1 MEINFW
7 NKTSTLYIN
16 GVACARKRNII
27 LVRGEQTDTAQ
38 FFSEWTDEAVRVLTN
53 LFCLH
58 DGRTLFKKRVYFE
71 NDPLGWDYST
81 ADGWNKVAVHDGKI
95 FADEIKTIEVKTTY
109 TICPNVSMKNLF
121 DYPAQLVVDYLKER
135 GITTCPLIK

>member
-7 NKTSTLYIN
+7 NETSTLYIN
-16 GVACARKRNII
+16 GVACAVKRNTI
-27 LVRGEQTDTAQ
+27 LARGKQTDTTQ
-38 FFSEWTDEAVRVLTN
+38 FFDELTDEAQSVLTD

-58 DGRTLFKKRVYFE
+58 SWKTLFKKRFYFE
-71 NDPLGWDYST
+71 NDPLGWDYT
-81 ADGWNKVAVHDGKI
+81 TRGWNKIAVHDGKI

-109 TICPNVSMKNLF
+109 AIYPDVSMKNLF

-135 GITTCPLIK
+135 GITTCPLVK

>member
-16 GVACARKRNII
+16 GVACARKRNTI
-27 LVRGEQTDTAQ
+27 LARGEQTDTVQ
-38 FFSEWTDEAVRVLTN
+38 SFSELTDEVQRVLTVS
-53 LFCLH
+53 FCLH
-58 DGRTLFKKRVYFE
+58 PWKTLFKKRPYFE
-71 NDPLGWDYST
+71 NDPLGWDYT
-81 ADGWNKVAVHDGKI
+81 TKDWNKVAVHDGKI

-109 TICPNVSMKNLF
+109 TIYPDVSMKNLF

-135 GITTCPLIK
+135 GITTCPLVK

>member
-7 NKTSTLYIN
+7 SETSTLYIN
-16 GVACARKRNII
+16 EVACARKRNII
-27 LVRGEQTDTAQ
+27 LVRGEQTDSAQ
-38 FFSEWTDEAVRVLTN
+38 FFDELTDEAQRVLTDS
-53 LFCLH
+53 FCLRSW
-58 DGRTLFKKRVYFE
+58 RTLFKKRPYFE

-81 ADGWNKVAVHDGKI
+81 RGWNKVAVHDGKI

-135 GITTCPLIK
+135 GITTCPLVK

>member
-7 NKTSTLYIN
+7 TETSPLYIN
-16 GVACARKRNII
+16 GIACARKRNTI
-27 LVRGEQTDTAQ
+27 LARGEQTDTAQ
-38 FFSEWTDEAVRVLTN
+38 FFDELTDEAKSVLTD
-53 LFCLH
+53 LFCL
-58 DGRTLFKKRVYFE
+58 RSWKTLFKKRPYFE

-81 ADGWNKVAVHDGKI
+81 RSWNTVAVHDGKI

-121 DYPAQLVVDYLKER
+121 DYPAPLVVDYLKER
-135 GITTCPLIK
+135 GITTCPLVK

>member
-27 LVRGEQTDTAQ
+27 LAHGEQTDSAQ
-38 FFSEWTDEAVRVLTN
+38 FFDELTDEAQRVLTDS
-53 LFCLH
+53 FCLH
-58 DGRTLFKKRVYFE
+58 SWRTLFKRRPYFE

-81 ADGWNKVAVHDGKI
+81 RGWNKVAVHDGKI

>member
-16 GVACARKRNII
+16 GVACARKRNTI
-27 LVRGEQTDTAQ
+27 LARGEQIDESQ
-38 FFSEWTDEAVRVLTN
+38 FFDTLTDKAQRVLTD
-53 LFCLH
+53 LFSLH
-58 DGRTLFKKRVYFE
+58 SWRTLFKKRVYFE
-71 NDPLGWDYST
+71 NDPLGWDYT
-81 ADGWNKVAVHDGKI
+81 TTDWNKIAVHDGKI

-109 TICPNVSMKNLF
+109 AIYPDVSMKNLF
-121 DYPAQLVVDYLKER
+121 DYPAPLVVEYLKER

>member
-16 GVACARKRNII
+16 GVACAKRKDTI
-27 LVRGEQTDTAQ
+27 LASGEQSDTTR
-38 FFSEWTDEAVRVLTN
+38 FYDELTDEAQRVLTD

-58 DGRTLFKKRVYFE
+58 SWKTLFKKRPYFE
-71 NDPLGWDYST
+71 NDPLGWNYTTKD
-81 ADGWNKVAVHDGKI
+81 WNKIAVHNGKI
-95 FADEIKTIEVKTTY
+95 FADEIKTIEVKMTY
-109 TICPNVSMKNLF
+109 AICPNVSMKNLF
-121 DYPAQLVVDYLKER
+121 DYPAPLVVDYLKER

>member
-16 GVACARKRNII
+16 GVACAIKRNTI
-27 LVRGEQTDTAQ
+27 LARGEQTDTAQ
-38 FFSEWTDEAVRVLTN
+38 FFNEWTDEAVRVLTN

-58 DGRTLFKKRVYFE
+58 SWKTLFKKRVYFE
-71 NDPLGWDYST
+71 NDPLGWDYT
-81 ADGWNKVAVHDGKI
+81 TKDWNKIATHDGKI

-109 TICPNVSMKNLF
+109 AIYPDVSMKNLF

-135 GITTCPLIK
+135 GITTCPLVK